1 VPEFSVRHDTKAVR
15 TGHSF
20 AGEQKVSLSF
30 EYSASGIFHKQIGFL
45 ELWGAIRLREFSHQ
59 TNSHIVQG
67 GNPTLNNRPNSISRR
82 TSEQQ
87 DLRRTNP
94 GGARIENLILLR
106 ILDKEYNL
114 IRPHLEF
121 IEIRGYQSLHEP
133 GETLEYAYFP
143 NRGMICFVLEISD
156 GRTLEVG
163 IVTKKGFV
171 GESLTGRQSTSPYRM
186 ICQPPVD
193 GFRIKAEALLQIL
206 PSAPDLRSRLSRHAK
221 FQCLR
226 VSQIAACNRFHEI
239 EQRLAR
245 WLLMS
250 QDRVGSALLP
260 FTHEFLA
267 SMLGTG
273 RASVS
278 IAAGILQKAGL
289 IQYRRGTVRVL
300 KRKDL
305 EEAACECYQTIR
317 QFEAESERNV
327 G

>member
-1 VPEFSVRHDTKAVR
+1 M
-15 TGHSF
+15 
-20 AGEQKVSLSF
+20 
-30 EYSASGIFHKQIGFL
+30 
-45 ELWGAIRLREFSHQ
+45 
-59 TNSHIVQG
+59 
-67 GNPTLNNRPNSISRR
+67 
-82 TSEQQ
+82 
-87 DLRRTNP
+87 
-94 GGARIENLILLR
+94 
-106 ILDKEYNL
+106 
-114 IRPHLEF
+114 EF

-143 NRGMICFVLEISD
+143 NRGMISIVLEISD

-171 GESLTGRQSTSPYRM
+171 GESLAVRHSTSPYRM

-193 GFRIKAEALLQIL
+193 GFRIRAEALLQIL
-206 PSAPDLRSRLSRHAK
+206 PSAPGLRSRLSRYAK

-226 VSQIAACNRFHEI
+226 VAQIAACNRFHEI
-239 EQRLAR
+239 SQRLAR

-250 QDRVGSALLP
+250 QDRVGSPLLP

-305 EEAACECYQTIR
+305 EEAACECYRTIR
-317 QFEAESERNV
+317 QFEAESERN
-327 G
+327 GG

>member
-1 VPEFSVRHDTKAVR
+1 M
-15 TGHSF
+15 
-20 AGEQKVSLSF
+20 
-30 EYSASGIFHKQIGFL
+30 
-45 ELWGAIRLREFSHQ
+45 
-59 TNSHIVQG
+59 
-67 GNPTLNNRPNSISRR
+67 RR
-82 TSEQQ
+82 TDGSWAQ
-87 DLRRTNP
+87 
-94 GGARIENLILLR
+94 IENLILLR
-106 ILDKEYNL
+106 IPDEEYNL

-121 IEIRGYQSLHEP
+121 VEIPSYQSLHEP

-143 NRGMICFVLEISD
+143 NRGMISIVIEISD

-163 IVTKKGFV
+163 VATKKGFV
-171 GESLTGRQSTSPYRM
+171 GGSFAGQRTNPYRM

-193 GFRIKAEALLQIL
+193 GCRIKADALQEML
-206 PSAPDLRSRLSRHAK
+206 PSAPHLRSRLSRYAN

-267 SMLGTG
+267 NMLGTG

-278 IAAGILQKAGL
+278 IAAGILQNAGS
-289 IQYRRGTVRVL
+289 IQYRRGAVKVL
-300 KRKDL
+300 KRKNL
-305 EEAACECYQTIR
+305 EDAACECYETIK
-317 QFEAESERNV
+317 QFETESELDVR
-327 G
+327 